1 MVHFSALDVELS
13 AKLVGESE
21 ERVSSDANLGHSIET
36 LDSILEAT
44 EERVSQNSD
53 LIGVHEGRLGA
64 QDLLLHGHDERLAVV
79 ENQVGGHAADLANLL
94 SKVAANEAAIR
105 DSQVDFAVSNSG
117 SLGIVDCWYIYTIT
131 FDTKMS
137 DSHSAMDPSTGTF
150 SAPVTGLYAFHF
162 TSNFDYFHAKE
173 MWVLLNGE
181 IKIAIPTTMVS
192 EFNLHLKSGDRIQVQ
207 ARCGFTNQAQ
217 LAGALMYKIWF

>member
-21 ERVSSDANLGHSIET
+21 ERVSGDANLGHSIET

-79 ENQVGGHAADLANLL
+79 ENQVGGHAADLAYSKARLL
-94 SKVAANEAAIR
+94 PTR
-105 DSQVDFAVSNSG
+105 
-117 SLGIVDCWYIYTIT
+117 
-131 FDTKMS
+131 
-137 DSHSAMDPSTGTF
+137 
-150 SAPVTGLYAFHF
+150 
-162 TSNFDYFHAKE
+162 
-173 MWVLLNGE
+173 LL
-181 IKIAIPTTMVS
+181 
-192 EFNLHLKSGDRIQVQ
+192 
-207 ARCGFTNQAQ
+207 
-217 LAGALMYKIWF
+217 